1 MQKKRKRWA
10 TSSPFSKKYRLYM
23 CNLCTA
29 EKGRFFFHFCVHACA
44 YGRMLFEVSR
54 IKFHWIGLL
63 CWKSVFYDFATSSSA
78 LNSFHFFFHGSEK
91 NCLFSCSIVSIGIH
105 LMGCQTVFF
114 LNSMQLNWFSM
125 KKNLYIII
133 IIINSRS
140 DTVTAVAAAAAA
152 GLMCARE
159 NSIYFWCFW

>member
-105 LMGCQTVFF
+105 LMSCQTVFF
-114 LNSMQLNWFSM
+114 EFDAIKLIFNE
-125 KKNLYIII
+125 KKFVHHHHHHQFKE
-133 IIINSRS
+133 RHS
-140 DTVTAVAAAAAA
+140 DCCCCCCCCWSYV
-152 GLMCARE
+152 CAWE
-159 NSIYFWCFW
+159 